1 VSERLR
7 PQPAA
12 LSKSQIDSAGRSLVG
27 AVRAGLPEPR
37 AAADIVDTWRLVHAD
52 AMEWVAESVK
62 GRLGSA
68 PSAARVAQRLKRK
81 PQIVSKL
88 MRSSTRLSQMQ
99 DIAGCR
105 ALLADPGAVED
116 AYTRI
121 VRRAAPHYAVKD
133 VDDYRAEG
141 RPDTGYRAVHLK
153 LVRDD
158 RAVEIQLRTRLQ
170 HAWSEAVER
179 AGERTGFALKAGEG
193 PSEILAF
200 FRLASDALARVDLGK
215 EVSSVMRS
223 RLRKGYAR
231 VREYLPADAGPVETA
246 AIDAL
251 RLASR
256 ANNWLIIYIWREG
269 RFVNWVNLGTDAEAG
284 AERYGE
290 FERRYRFEDGYEVVL
305 IGADSAETIRHTHAH
320 YFGRT
325 PNDLDPDGYLA
336 RVM

>member
-1 VSERLR
+1 
-7 PQPAA
+7 
-12 LSKSQIDSAGRSLVG
+12 
-27 AVRAGLPEPR
+27 
-37 AAADIVDTWRLVHAD
+37 
-52 AMEWVAESVK
+52 MEWVAESVK

-99 DIAGCR
+99 DIADCR
-105 ALLADPGAVED
+105 ALLADPGGVED
-116 AYTRI
+116 AFTRI
-121 VRRAAPHYAVKD
+121 IRRAAPHYAVKD

-153 LVRDD
+153 LVRDG
-158 RAVEIQLRTRLQ
+158 RAVEVQLRTRLQ

-200 FRLASDALARVDLGK
+200 FRLASGALARVDSGK
-215 EVSSVMRS
+215 QVSPVMRS

-246 AIDAL
+246 SIDAL

-256 ANNWLIIYIWREG
+256 ANNWLIIYNWREG